1 MPADNS
7 GQFSNQGSDQAANQG
22 EKVSPELIEI
32 IAAKVYALMLRDL
45 KIERERR
52 RWPANRPFSRGG

>member
-1 MPADNS
+1 MTANNS
-7 GQFSNQGSDQAANQG
+7 GQFSNQGSGQAANEG
-22 EKVSPELIEI
+22 EKLTPELVEV

-52 RWPANRPFSRGG
+52 RWPINRPFSRGG